1 MANLPHPQHP
11 DLEDLVAFL
20 EGRGSEAVRA
30 LVLKR
35 LDEDPDYLATM
46 NDLVPMLREAGLI
59 PEGGIAPASPEPTE
73 SEPKTKVIGDASRFR
88 RRTGLIAI
96 AAALVPIGVGL
107 WLSMGSNVR
116 LPVRLMPSKLGSA
129 QLQAWNSILANETW
143 VDTSKNTRGSERSSG
158 GEISSLPLIGAQIF
172 DLEVAVWAQDR
183 ELAKKRLQVLQSTLG
198 DKKSTT
204 YGGLPWPKDG
214 EGWTGVETEMA
225 KAYEWLAKPEVF
237 APEDL
242 KQIERG
248 ACLRAAWLAEKAQ
261 NPDFFKSWDESCRDV
276 VDPSTW
282 QDEVKELQQQLF
294 ELDDEDPLLAPPG

>member
-59 PEGGIAPASPEPTE
+59 PEGGIAPASPEPAE

-88 RRTGLIAI
+88 RRAGLIAI

-107 WLSMGSNVR
+107 WLWAGSAR
-116 LPVRLMPSKLGSA
+116 LPFRLMPQKLDSA
-129 QLQAWNSILANETW
+129 QLQTWNSILSNETW
-143 VDTSKNTRGSERSSG
+143 VDGDTLRGT
-158 GEISSLPLIGAQIF
+158 GEEFQTAVEASNLPLIGAQIF
-172 DLEVAVWAQDR
+172 DLEVAVRARNR
-183 ELAKKRLQVLQSTLG
+183 ELAENRLKVLQSTLG

-261 NPDFFKSWDESCRDV
+261 NPDFFKSWKDTCRDV

-294 ELDDEDPLLAPPG
+294 ELDEEDPLLTPPG